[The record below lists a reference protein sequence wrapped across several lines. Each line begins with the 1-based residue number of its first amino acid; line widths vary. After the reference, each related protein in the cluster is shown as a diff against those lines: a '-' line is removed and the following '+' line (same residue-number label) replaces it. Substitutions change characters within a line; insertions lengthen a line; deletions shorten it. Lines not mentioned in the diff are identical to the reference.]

1 MFRIGPSRKGIRP
14 RASCGVGHNPKNTV
28 MMSFQSL
35 TPASCKR
42 EQAKTT
48 MRIEVGRPRPD
59 EKRAW
64 FDGIPATQSQTELG
78 RAGGQRDSGRS
89 HHQQKMKKEVID
101 KQKVR
106 KDDAS
111 YSVCRC
117 VVVFTEYRNLMF
129 GHLPIFSLISP
140 PSFSSFCLPN
150 YPKLIDFKSTMAESL
165 TSMKIEDEAP
175 WRAMRNMLANLLH
188 PLKMVA
194 ISYIGEKIFLFKF
207 FYEINLTRVI
217 EGGPWTF
224 NNHLLVFHC
233 LLEGVDPL
241 QVPLFSMDFWIQIHD
256 LSNGLFNETMQ
267 SNLEA
272 FSGLLI
278 DSADGK
284 KRPRLDVMETKSVD
298 HEQVFG
304 YALDDLAELAG

>member
-28 MMSFQSL
+28 MTSFQSL

-89 HHQQKMKKEVID
+89 HHQQKMKKE
-101 KQKVR
+101 
-106 KDDAS
+106 
-111 YSVCRC
+111 
-117 VVVFTEYRNLMF
+117 E
-129 GHLPIFSLISP
+129 P
-140 PSFSSFCLPN
+140 
-150 YPKLIDFKSTMAESL
+150 L

-175 WRAMRNMLANLLH
+175 WRVL
-188 PLKMVA
+188 V
-194 ISYIGEKIFLFKF
+194 
-207 FYEINLTRVI
+207 
-217 EGGPWTF
+217 EG
-224 NNHLLVFHC
+224 NAR
-233 LLEGVDPL
+233 EDPL

-256 LSNGLFNETMQ
+256 LSNGLFNETMAKQ
-267 SNLEA
+267 CGGFLGKFIDYDAKAITRAIVRAIAFANFSRCLESIYGMGSVNKA
-272 FSGLLI
+272 M
-278 DSADGK
+278 
-284 KRPRLDVMETKSVD
+284 PRRAMMAPSIWLRE
-298 HEQVFG
+298 
-304 YALDDLAELAG
+304 